1 MPGLPL
7 GVRPVRGTVGAS
19 GLALPQF
26 LVVAEHLDGQ
36 QGDGFQP
43 PKQILD
49 PSGILADD
57 MVDDGPCSGFR
68 RRRDSR
74 VKRFDEGQAGPFEA
88 VEDRFMAACGRTQQL
103 VDGQHEAAYA
113 VHGVQPI
120 PQGFGQRRFP
130 GA

>member
-7 GVRPVRGTVGAS
+7 GVRPVRGTVGTS

-74 VKRFDEGQAGPFEA
+74 VKRFDEGQAGPFEVLLRRLINRGRPA
-88 VEDRFMAACGRTQQL
+88 VGPGGGGPASVAA
-103 VDGQHEAAYA
+103 AAA
-113 VHGVQPI
+113 PDN
-120 PQGFGQRRFP
+120 R
-130 GA
+130 

>member
-57 MVDDGPCSGFR
+57 MVDDGPCPGFR
-68 RRRDSR
+68 RRAGCSR
-74 VKRFDEGQAGPFEA
+74 
-88 VEDRFMAACGRTQQL
+88 
-103 VDGQHEAAYA
+103 
-113 VHGVQPI
+113 
-120 PQGFGQRRFP
+120 
-130 GA
+130 